1 MKRSRIS
8 PDHNVLELVTAHF
21 EVNTKVVHN
30 RDVISKL
37 LGRREVR
44 EPTTLLTFR
53 KVYPS
58 TRWSRCS
65 HGSRVIL
72 NVGRGATEV
81 WDGGGSRIWGNLG
94 SIHPVYVGKEK

>member
-1 MKRSRIS
+1 MKRGRIS

-21 EVNTKVVHN
+21 EVNTEVVHN

-37 LGRREVR
+37 PGRREMR

-53 KVYPS
+53 KVYPPA
-58 TRWSRCS
+58 RWGRCS
-65 HGSRVIL
+65 HRSRVIL
-72 NVGRGATEV
+72 RAGRRATEV
-81 WDGGGSRIWGNLG
+81 GDGGGSRMWGNLG